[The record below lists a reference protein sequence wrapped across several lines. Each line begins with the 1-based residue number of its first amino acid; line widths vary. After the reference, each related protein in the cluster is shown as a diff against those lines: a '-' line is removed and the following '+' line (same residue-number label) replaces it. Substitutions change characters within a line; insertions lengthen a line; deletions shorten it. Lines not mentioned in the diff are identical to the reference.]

1 MDREPTRSFED
12 LIAWQKA
19 HANPWRVR
27 SQASAVT
34 LGALYLLPPTS
45 YLLT

>member
-1 MDREPTRSFED
+1 MDREPARSFED

-27 SQASAVT
+27 FAASSRDTQCT
-34 LGALYLLPPTS
+34 LSPIS
-45 YLLT
+45 YFLT